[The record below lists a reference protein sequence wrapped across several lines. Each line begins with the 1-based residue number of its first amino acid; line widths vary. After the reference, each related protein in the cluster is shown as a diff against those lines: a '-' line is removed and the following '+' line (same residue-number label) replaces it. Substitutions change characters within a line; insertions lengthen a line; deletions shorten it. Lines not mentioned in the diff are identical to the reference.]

1 MSIDL
6 KKPSPLYQQI
16 VDDIK
21 TQIRSGALHQDESVG
36 SHKDLSENY
45 GVSLITVKKALNE
58 LINLKY
64 LYSRVGK
71 GTYVSSSIEEIDFST
86 DITIGLVL
94 RDLNSPFFARIVESV
109 EKYAS
114 EIGCNLLISTSSNSR
129 EKENQQIEK
138 YLKLG
143 VSGLIL
149 TSITN
154 DTHASKL
161 VRDLHEDNFPYVVV
175 AYSEDKNINYIGVNH
190 EQGAFIAT
198 EHLIKLGYK
207 RIGYINSEEGYK
219 LGEVRKKGF
228 LRALEQYEYTFNE
241 DFHYRLVQRGG
252 WRDYES
258 GYDIAQYFIN
268 QTNRPDAVFAYND
281 LAALGF
287 EKGVMENG
295 LLVPD
300 DVAIVGFDNI
310 KRGVVAP
317 VPLTTIH
324 QPVNEVGRLAI
335 KMILKKIRGEV
346 VKNQIILNPELV
358 IRESCGAN
366 KKNSYQKNMDQYEGK
381 VVYEG
386 I

>member
-1 MSIDL
+1 VSIDS
-6 KKPSPLYQQI
+6 KKSSPLYQQI

-21 TQIRSGALHQDESVG
+21 TQIRSGVLRTDESVG
-36 SHKDLSENY
+36 SHKELSENY

-71 GTYVSSSIEEIDFST
+71 GTYVATHSEEIDFSA

-129 EKENQQIEK
+129 DKENQQIEK

-149 TSITN
+149 TSVKN
-154 DTHASKL
+154 DTHASHQLRKL
-161 VRDLHEDNFPYVVV
+161 HNENFPYVVV
-175 AYSEDKNINYIGVNH
+175 AYSEDQDINYIGVDH

-207 RIGYINSEEGYK
+207 HLGYINSENGYK

-228 LRALEQYEYTFNE
+228 LRALEHNGQIFNE

-258 GYDIAQYFIN
+258 GYDIAKYFIN
-268 QTNRPDAVFAYND
+268 QANRPDAIFAYND

-287 EKGVMENG
+287 EKGVLENG
-295 LLVPD
+295 LSVPE

-324 QPVNEVGRLAI
+324 QPANEVGRLAI
-335 KMILKKIRGEV
+335 KMIFKKIRGEV
-346 VKNQIILNPELV
+346 VKHRIILKPELV
-358 IRESCGAN
+358 IRESCGAKAKELKSE
-366 KKNSYQKNMDQYEGK
+366 KKFQKISELIY
-381 VVYEG
+381 
-386 I
+386 

>member
-1 MSIDL
+1 LSIDS
-6 KKPSPLYQQI
+6 KKSSPLYQQI

-21 TQIRSGALHQDESVG
+21 TQIRSGALHVDESVG
-36 SHKDLSENY
+36 SHSELSHNY

-71 GTYVSSSIEEIDFST
+71 GTYVSSNTEEIDFSAQL
-86 DITIGLVL
+86 TIGLVL
-94 RDLNSPFFARIVESV
+94 RDLKSPFFSRIVESV

-114 EIGCNLLISTSSNSR
+114 EIGCNLLVSTSSNSR
-129 EKENQQIEK
+129 DKETQQIK
-138 YLKLG
+138 NYINLG

-149 TSITN
+149 PSITH

-161 VRDLHEDNFPYVVV
+161 VRELHSDNFPYVVV
-175 AYSEDKNINYIGVNH
+175 AYSEDKKINYIGVNH
-190 EQGAFIAT
+190 EKGASIAT
-198 EHLIKLGYK
+198 EHLISLGYK
-207 RIGYINSEEGYK
+207 RIGYINSEIGYK

-228 LRALEQYEYTFNE
+228 LRALEHNGQIFNE

-252 WRDYES
+252 WHDYES
-258 GYDIAQYFIN
+258 GYDIAKYFIS
-268 QTNRPDAVFAYND
+268 QADRPDAIFAYND

-287 EKGVMENG
+287 EKGILENG
-295 LLVPD
+295 LSVPD

-310 KRGVVAP
+310 KRGVIAP

-324 QPVNEVGRLAI
+324 QPANEVGRLAI

-346 VKNQIILNPELV
+346 VKNRIILKPELV
-358 IRESCGAN
+358 IRESCGAQIKR
-366 KKNSYQKNMDQYEGK
+366 KKYKKILSTTSEYIE
-381 VVYEG
+381 
-386 I
+386 